1 MVDLCLCLCLQFLGG
16 IATSK
21 QHEGGASFGGATS
34 TSSEISGGRKP
45 TPRRPPPPP
54 PPPRRPPPPEPKA
67 DMELDLKDVSTTKYS
82 NNLIA
87 PLRRQLEDT
96 KQKLFGIP
104 RLRKLS
110 GPEYIYIRFISATK
124 RNSIVIAIN
133 KKDIYVQGYTYKNG
147 AEVGAR
153 LFKDV
158 FNSKEKDKIFAKFA
172 TGKPQNIGYDG
183 SYDEL
188 QRTARVG
195 TGDANRRN
203 VALGMGELGNFIDKI
218 SETLPSRIPQDEAK
232 LLLIVIQMV
241 SEAARFTYI
250 ENQVIAN
257 INKEKF
263 TPDYKVVTLE
273 TAWGRLSKAIAGAN
287 PNTGDFGK
295 DNDGKQKTVK
305 LLDPAGN
312 EWVVTNVY
320 EVKEDIA
327 LLTPVRAS
335 ELPTWPLDDN
345 VPVLATM

>member
-1 MVDLCLCLCLQFLGG
+1 MKVVAAALVVVLLAWVMLMVA
-16 IATSK
+16 ATT
-21 QHEGGASFGGATS
+21 AS
-34 TSSEISGGRKP
+34 SSEINGGRKP
-45 TPRRPPPPP
+45 TARRPPQPPP
-54 PPPRRPPPPEPKA
+54 PAKP

-82 NNLIA
+82 DNLIA
-87 PLRRQLEDT
+87 PLRRKLEDT
-96 KQKLFGIP
+96 KQSLFGIP

-110 GPEYIYIRFISATK
+110 GPEYIYIKFISATK
-124 RNSIVIAIN
+124 RNYIVIAIN

-203 VALGMGELGNFIDKI
+203 VDLGMGQLGDFIDKI
-218 SETLPSRIPQDEAK
+218 SETQPSRIPQDEAK
-232 LLLIVIQMV
+232 LLLVAIQMV
-241 SEAARFTYI
+241 SEAVRFKYI

-257 INKEKF
+257 IRNNFK
-263 TPDYKVVTLE
+263 PDYKVVSLE
-273 TAWGRLSKAIAGAN
+273 TAWGRLSKAIAGADSK
-287 PNTGDFGK
+287 TGDFGK
-295 DNDGKQKTVK
+295 DNAGNQKTVE
-305 LLDPAGN
+305 LWNPQGN

-320 EVKEDIA
+320 AVKEDIA

-335 ELPTWPLDDN
+335 ELPKWPLDDN